1 MDVRTRVSDAP
12 VGESARQRVLV
23 LATWFP
29 WPPDNGSRQRLWA
42 LLGGLSARYDVDLL
56 VLVDDP
62 VSSAD
67 VMAVRERC
75 TRVELVTRRPFIPKS
90 LRAVAAFFHPS
101 PRSVVSTYTR
111 HMRETVDRFVADGK
125 PVAVVVSGIHV
136 ARYALHLTDVPC
148 ILDELEPAGLR
159 AIAPDAPVTHTLRNA
174 LTWKKVSRYI
184 QRVTGTFAATAVVSE
199 PERAEVL
206 ELSPG
211 AHVYVVPNGV
221 DVVRN
226 EPLDVAPRPGTLI
239 YPGAPTF
246 FFNLEA
252 VRWFADD
259 VLPIV
264 RAARPDVCLRVTG
277 RTDSLP
283 RGALPEA
290 PGIDYTGYL
299 DDIRPTVA
307 SSWCT
312 VVPLRRGG
320 GTRLKVLESM
330 ALGTPVVSTSKGI
343 EGLDLVVG
351 EEVVVADT
359 ADEFAAAVVALLS
372 DPGRRAALSEAGRR
386 AVETRH
392 DWRPIAQNFVDVVQS
407 VTTRR

>member
-1 MDVRTRVSDAP
+1 MGVRTRVSDTP
-12 VGESARQRVLV
+12 VGDAARERVLV
-23 LATWFP
+23 LGTWFP

-42 LLGGLSARYDVDLL
+42 LLGGLSQRYDVDLL

-62 VSSAD
+62 VPSAH

-75 TRVELVTRRPFIPKS
+75 TRVELVTRRPFIPRS
-90 LRAVAAFFHPS
+90 LRAIAAFFHPS

-111 HMRETVDRFVADGK
+111 QMRETVDRFVADGK

-136 ARYALHLTDVPC
+136 ARYALHLTGVPC

-159 AIAPDAPVTHTLRNA
+159 AITPDAPVTHTVRNA

-199 PERAEVL
+199 QERDEVL
-206 ELSPG
+206 ELSPE

-221 DVVRN
+221 DVERN
-226 EPLDVAPRPGTLI
+226 QPLDVTPEPRTLV

-246 FFNLEA
+246 SFNLEA
-252 VRWFADD
+252 VQWFAGN
-259 VLPIV
+259 VLPAV
-264 RAARPDVCLRVTG
+264 RDARPGTRLRVTG
-277 RTDSLP
+277 RTDAVP
-283 RGALPEA
+283 RNALPDA
-290 PGIDYTGYL
+290 AGIEYTGYL
-299 DDIRPTVA
+299 DDVRPTVA
-307 SSWCT
+307 TSWCT

-330 ALGTPVVSTSKGI
+330 ALGTPVISTSKGI
-343 EGLDLVVG
+343 EGLDLVAG

-359 ADEFAAAVVALLS
+359 ADEFAAAVVALL
-372 DPGRRAALSEAGRR
+372 DDAPRRAALAAAGRR
-386 AVETRH
+386 AVEARY
-392 DWRPIAQNFVDVVQS
+392 DWRPIARDFTDVVQG
-407 VTTRR
+407 VTSRR